1 MQVFVGHRS
10 PKDAVQTVLSPVGFV
25 GWYRNI
31 PCVQLVRGIWL
42 IINIFIYIIIIIII
56 TIIITIITILC
67 IYIIIY
73 IYINIF
79 RITIPYW
86 STSHMRS
93 MVLEYAHQHL
103 LPKITQFCS
112 FLYTS
117 TIFCESGYCLS
128 SICILSMFFPVPF
141 RLVWCLAEA
150 PLLCSM
156 QFNISRWPHVSWI
169 PPWWNFMVNIWV
181 NGENPAFTWFIEF
194 PNLSL

>member
-1 MQVFVGHRS
+1 MTNN
-10 PKDAVQTVLSPVGFV
+10 K
-25 GWYRNI
+25 Y
-31 PCVQLVRGIWL
+31 
-42 IINIFIYIIIIIII
+42 FIYIYNNNYYYYYYYYIMYLYNNIH
-56 TIIITIITILC
+56 
-67 IYIIIY
+67 IYILTYSVLLFHIDPHPICEAWCWNMH
-73 IYINIF
+73 INIC
-79 RITIPYW
+79 
-86 STSHMRS
+86 S
-93 MVLEYAHQHL
+93 
-103 LPKITQFCS
+103 PKSPSFVV

-128 SICILSMFFPVPF
+128 SICILSMVFPVPF

-156 QFNISRWPHVSWI
+156 QFNISRWAHVSWI